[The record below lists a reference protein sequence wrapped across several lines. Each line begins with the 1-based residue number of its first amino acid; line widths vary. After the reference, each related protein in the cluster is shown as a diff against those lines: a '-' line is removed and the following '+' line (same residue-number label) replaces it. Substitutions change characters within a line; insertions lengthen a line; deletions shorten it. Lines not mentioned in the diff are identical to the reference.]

1 MKSNES
7 KIQLTKNI
15 VKDITALVK
24 SAVEDSYGVDVIE
37 SDSKKK
43 GTGEN
48 VIINVHNNQ
57 TFDVE
62 VHVSVA
68 YSVKITGAKFEC
80 QKLVKYRLDRKYPK
94 LCNKVNLLAMKISS
108 K

>member
-7 KIQLTKNI
+7 KVQLTKNNI
-15 VKDITALVK
+15 KEIRDLV
-24 SAVEDSYGVDVIE
+24 VNTIGDSYGVDVIV

-43 GTGEN
+43 GKEEN
-48 VIINVHNNQ
+48 VIIDVHSNQ
-57 TFDVE
+57 TFDVD

-68 YSVKITGAKFEC
+68 MGVKITEALFEC
-80 QKLVKYRLDRKYPK
+80 QKLLKYRLDRKFPK
-94 LCNKVNLLAMKISS
+94 LCNKVNIYAVKISS